1 MGCCTTALSIRSG
14 SRHPWSRFVIHPIE
28 GFDRLSVPGGH
39 PTPARGHP
47 FCTYTGKHSTTYPR
61 KHYNTHTLSK
71 RNRPHISRAKGRT
84 GFITRHLVRGK
95 RQLTGLF
102 LSHSCQKLH
111 RTTRY
116 LYRIRSYVAFGL
128 SGCWRGE
135 DKHINVSR
143 ATGWFGCFVI

>member
-28 GFDRLSVPGGH
+28 GFDRLSVPGV
-39 PTPARGHP
+39 PSTPARGHP
-47 FCTYTGKHSTTYPR
+47 FCTYPRKHYNTYPR
-61 KHYNTHTLSK
+61 KHYNTHALSK
-71 RNRPHISRAKGRT
+71 RNRLHVSRATGRT

-116 LYRIRSYVAFGL
+116 LHRIRSYVLLCFRC
-128 SGCWRGE
+128 SRSGE
-135 DKHINVSR
+135 DKHINVCR
-143 ATGWFGCFVI
+143 

>member
-1 MGCCTTALSIRSG
+1 MGCYPLSIVSG
-14 SRHPWSRFVIHPIE
+14 SRHPWSRFVIHPIVRI
-28 GFDRLSVPGGH
+28 GRPPDRGVPSTPGGGEH
-39 PTPARGHP
+39 VST
-47 FCTYTGKHSTTYPR
+47 TVVMHSTTYPR
-61 KHYNTHTLSK
+61 KHYNTHALSK
-71 RNRPHISRAKGRT
+71 RNRPHISRATGRT

-116 LYRIRSYVAFGL
+116 LYRIRSYVAFCL

-135 DKHINVSR
+135 DKHINVCR
-143 ATGWFGCFVI
+143 